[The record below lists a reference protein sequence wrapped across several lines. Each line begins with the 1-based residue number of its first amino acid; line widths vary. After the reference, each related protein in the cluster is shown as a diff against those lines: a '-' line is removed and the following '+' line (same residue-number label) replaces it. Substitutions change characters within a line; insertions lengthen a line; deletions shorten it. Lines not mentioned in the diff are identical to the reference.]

1 MISNNLLR
9 KNVLKSNL
17 FFENLVIFCL
27 ISFFFFW
34 DIKFDLYKNITISA
48 REFFYLLFVYLLFD
62 QKKINKKQFI
72 KITLFF
78 FIFAIYNFLSFG
90 INLNHLSIKHNIISL
105 FFVFVIF
112 SICFFIKK
120 ILLNAYTLHF

>member
-62 QKKINKKQFI
+62 QKK
-72 KITLFF
+72 
-78 FIFAIYNFLSFG
+78 
-90 INLNHLSIKHNIISL
+90 
-105 FFVFVIF
+105 
-112 SICFFIKK
+112 
-120 ILLNAYTLHF
+120 